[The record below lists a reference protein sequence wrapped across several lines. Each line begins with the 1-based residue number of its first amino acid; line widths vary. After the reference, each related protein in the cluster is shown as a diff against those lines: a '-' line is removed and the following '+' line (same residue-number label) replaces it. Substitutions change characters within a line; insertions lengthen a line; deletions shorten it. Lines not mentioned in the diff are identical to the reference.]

1 MSTTRYQE
9 GSIARVR
16 RAKGPDVW
24 VYRWRDTSP
33 QGSRTQRARTIG
45 TVGEYKRLADAK
57 RAIENLRAEVNA
69 VDLRAGK
76 MTVLDAWGHFQ
87 KYELRDPDV
96 DRSPTTINSYLDYF
110 KCQIL
115 PTWEDVALD
124 EVKSVAVEKW
134 LRSLD
139 LAPGTKAKIRSHLSS
154 LFSHCIRHELYTKS
168 NPITTVRQSAVRQ
181 RDPDILTLEELRLI
195 LTHIDPPAIRVMV
208 ATAAASAL
216 RRSELRGL
224 RWADLDFEGRWFRL
238 QRGLVRKDETK
249 MKTKASRKGSPMI
262 AELAEMLQQWRSV
275 TPYPT
280 DSDWVFAS
288 PYTQGKRSYWA
299 ESAMQDHIQPAA
311 KKAGITKHVHW
322 HVFRHSCASL
332 MGQRGED
339 VKVVQELLRHA
350 TSRITTEV
358 YQQGNTEAKRSALSH
373 MSGIFAVAPKKAS

>member
-1 MSTTRYQE
+1 MSTARYQE
-9 GSIARVR
+9 GSIALVR

-33 QGSRTQRARTIG
+33 QGRRTQRARTIG
-45 TVGEYKRLADAK
+45 TVGEYTRLADAK
-57 RAIENLRAEVNA
+57 RAIENFRSEVNA

-115 PTWEDVALD
+115 PTWKDVALD

-154 LFSHCIRHELYTKS
+154 LFSHCIRHELYTKL
-168 NPITTVRQSAVRQ
+168 NPITAVRQSAVRQ
-181 RDPDILTLEELRLI
+181 RDPDILSLEEMRLI

-262 AELAEMLQQWRSV
+262 AELAEMLQQWRTV

-332 MGQRGED
+332 MGQRGAD
-339 VKVVQELLRHA
+339 VKVVQELPRHA

-373 MSGIFAVAPKKAS
+373 MSGIFVVAPKKAS